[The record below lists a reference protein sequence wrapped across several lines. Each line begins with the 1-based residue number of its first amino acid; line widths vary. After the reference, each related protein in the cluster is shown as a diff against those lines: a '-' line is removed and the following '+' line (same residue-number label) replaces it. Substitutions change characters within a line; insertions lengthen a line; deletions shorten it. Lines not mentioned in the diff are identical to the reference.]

1 MKSVRIL
8 TAALLSALLLAG
20 CKQEASVE
28 YVQRLL
34 PEPASIVVS
43 LGSTDLTYEPDSE
56 QYRLLVDSLTP
67 NWWKV
72 QGERGLIDASSV
84 KELKTTSDRTYRRDD
99 DTFVQ
104 FLYPDTIQW
113 TQDNGESIA
122 IQAIVFLIP
131 DAEDALLDVE
141 GFFTISKTEEWGYN
155 EGLFTYYY
163 PAEMAN
169 GFWDYLLH

>member
-1 MKSVRIL
+1 MKPVRIF
-8 TAALLSALLLAG
+8 AAVLLSLLFITG
-20 CKQEASVE
+20 CSRERSVE
-28 YVQRLL
+28 YAQRQL
-34 PEPASIVVS
+34 PEPVSITVS
-43 LGSTDLTYEPDSE
+43 LSDTDLTYGPESE
-56 QYRLLVDSLTP
+56 EYRKLVDSLTP
-67 NWWKV
+67 NWWKI
-72 QGERGLIDASSV
+72 QGERGLEEASSV
-84 KELKTTSDRTYRRDD
+84 KALKTTSDRTYRRGD

-122 IQAIVFLIP
+122 IQSIVFLIP
-131 DAEDALLDVE
+131 NTENALLDVE
-141 GFFTISKTEEWGYN
+141 GFFTISQTEEFGDN